1 MYIYMIICFYIYIYY
16 IYIQYY
22 IYIYIL
28 YIYMLV
34 NKILKIYKGPITS
47 TGCMKLWIYEIL
59 LRQMKLV
66 STFLF
71 LPSK

>member
-1 MYIYMIICFYIYIYY
+1 MFLYIYILY
-16 IYIQYY
+16 IYNI
-22 IYIYIL
+22 IYIL

-59 LRQMKLV
+59 LRQLKLV

>member
-1 MYIYMIICFYIYIYY
+1 MFLYIYILY
-16 IYIQYY
+16 IYNIR
-22 IYIYIL
+22 YIL

-34 NKILKIYKGPITS
+34 NKILKIYKGPITP

-59 LRQMKLV
+59 LRQLKLV

>member
-1 MYIYMIICFYIYIYY
+1 MFLYIYILY
-16 IYIQYY
+16 IYNIR
-22 IYIYIL
+22 YIL

-59 LRQMKLV
+59 LRQLKLV

>member
-1 MYIYMIICFYIYIYY
+1 MFLYIYILYIYIQYIYY
-16 IYIQYY
+16 IYTIL
-22 IYIYIL
+22 YIYIL

-34 NKILKIYKGPITS
+34 NKILKIYEGPITS

>member
-1 MYIYMIICFYIYIYY
+1 MFLCIYILYIYNI
-16 IYIQYY
+16 
-22 IYIYIL
+22 IYIL

-59 LRQMKLV
+59 LRQLKLV

>member
-1 MYIYMIICFYIYIYY
+1 MFLYIYILY
-16 IYIQYY
+16 IYTIL
-22 IYIYIL
+22 YIYIL

>member
-1 MYIYMIICFYIYIYY
+1 MIICFYIYILY
-16 IYIQYY
+16 IYNI
-22 IYIYIL
+22 IYIL

-59 LRQMKLV
+59 LRQLKLV